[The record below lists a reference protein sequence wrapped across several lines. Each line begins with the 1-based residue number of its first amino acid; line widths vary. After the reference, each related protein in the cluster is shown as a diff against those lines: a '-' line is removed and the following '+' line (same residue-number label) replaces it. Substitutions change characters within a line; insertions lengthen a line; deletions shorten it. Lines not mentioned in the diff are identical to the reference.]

1 MGTQFPNGK
10 ASNPANYRPIPELCV
25 LAQEQVRTLRRGW
38 VGRDPRGENHP
49 RNLLI
54 GKDSDLSM
62 LYYSYPLI
70 GFATSLIDTVNAL
83 TAAI

>member
-1 MGTQFPNGK
+1 MN
-10 ASNPANYRPIPELCV
+10 V
-25 LAQEQVRTLRRGW
+25 LSFEGV
-38 VGRDPRGENHP
+38 V
-49 RNLLI
+49 I
-54 GKDSDLSM
+54 GKDSDLPM